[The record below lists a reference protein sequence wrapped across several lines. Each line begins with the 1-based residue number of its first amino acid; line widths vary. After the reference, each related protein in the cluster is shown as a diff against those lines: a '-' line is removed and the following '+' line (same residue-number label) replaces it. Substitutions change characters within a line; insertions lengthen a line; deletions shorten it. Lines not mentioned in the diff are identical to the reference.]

1 MIVRAGPFLA
11 GRSLTALIAVAMVTA
26 GFAGLFI
33 VGKTATASGDLI
45 VTDSTTY
52 VIRDLQ
58 QFVDGDVIVDG
69 GGTLEIIDGTLSVIS
84 NYDQRYTITVGS
96 GGTLIL
102 DHGVITTHLDQLN
115 PWAELEIIV
124 EDGGVLTATNESIL
138 KFPGSITLSS
148 GAEMTLTDST
158 VTALS
163 AAMVAQYV
171 VGSSGLITLD
181 SADDGPG
188 ITVTDS
194 TLSLFDSTID
204 AMPEFPTDGTLA
216 GNLTLNGASTLLSV
230 NSYIGI
236 DFGPALD
243 AASWY
248 NHNCLVVNDESQ
260 AYLYGTHFEEYEGTL
275 ADRAPAVVV
284 TGPSTSPAVP
294 VGVASLANVDALMYV
309 VDATE
314 TLEVPNWDVNG
325 VLGTLSV
332 SSATIVATYSVDPA
346 YDGTNAIEWRPDSG
360 VYADTTITP
369 DAADAPGTMATY
381 QLSPASVP
389 TVADIMTMD
398 VRFIHDGSAG
408 SMQFDAL
415 WVVFSV
421 GGSAYVYRWLNATA
435 GDEYGVPIPDATISA
450 VFTGATD
457 LEGQEAFYFTPGG
470 VSTAPAPEVLAY

>member
-45 VTDSTTY
+45 VTDDATY

-115 PWAELEIIV
+115 PWAELEIII

-138 KFPGSITLSS
+138 KFPGLITLSS

-216 GNLTLNGASTLLSV
+216 GNLTLDGASTLLSV

-236 DFGPALD
+236 DFGPALV

-248 NHNCLVVNDESQ
+248 THNCLVVNDESQ
-260 AYLYGTHFEEYEGTL
+260 AYLYGTHFEEYTGTL

-325 VLGTLSV
+325 LLGTLPV
-332 SSATIVATYSVDPA
+332 TAATIVATYSVDPA

-360 VYADTTITP
+360 AYTDTTITP
-369 DAADAPGTMATY
+369 NAADAPGTMATY

-415 WVVFSV
+415 WVVF
-421 GGSAYVYRWLNATA
+421 
-435 GDEYGVPIPDATISA
+435 
-450 VFTGATD
+450 
-457 LEGQEAFYFTPGG
+457 
-470 VSTAPAPEVLAY
+470 